1 MVSDSPQPSETA
13 DSQWIDFENS
23 LGEMARLAKSGMPFE
38 RLAQSLLDET
48 VHILAAV
55 GGAVWLGSS
64 ASSLRL
70 QHQVNYHLLNGEAGE
85 SFHPQ
90 LLELA
95 RTEGEIV
102 VVPPGGITIGTKSVP
117 NPTDFTLLVAP
128 LTVDQ
133 QVVGFFEVIQR
144 STTSAA
150 AVRGNRRLLA
160 LVGELAADHL
170 RREEIRELRD
180 ERLRTQQ
187 FEALTERIHGSIDIR
202 SVAYEVANGG
212 RQLIE
217 CDRVSI
223 AVRKGRRFK
232 VIAISGVDSANRR
245 SNAVR
250 RLEELAA
257 SVAKAGET
265 VWYDD
270 GADNDAVAPQ
280 IAELLQDH
288 ADEVHPRTIGA
299 IPLTAAQPEHSA
311 VRAPV
316 VGLLIVEQFSSV
328 LDSASRERATGV
340 ARHSGLAVAN
350 ALRYESLPTIP
361 FLRRRSEQL
370 AQRGLRMSV
379 ILPALAGVVLVA
391 SLFVIP
397 MTFNV
402 HAEGDLQPEQQQH
415 LFAPFEGQ
423 VAAIRV
429 EHGQQVAAND
439 VLLELRSTE
448 IDLESQRIQGE
459 FDVTQK
465 RIAAIESSL
474 LQIDDSNDEEIARM
488 NQLAAEQEEQ
498 RQLLASQQEQLATL
512 RSQREKLIIRS
523 PMDGQVLTWDLEK
536 SLTDRPVQRG
546 QLLLSVANLKGPWV
560 AELDVPDDEIGH
572 ILSAQASPNATPV
585 TFQLA
590 TNRGVDFQG
599 VIRRISS
606 RTENGADDRPIVRV
620 TVDVDEKEIGELRPG
635 ATISAKI
642 NCGKRRVAY
651 VWFHEVVEAVQSWI
665 SF

>member
-1 MVSDSPQPSETA
+1 MVS
-13 DSQWIDFENS
+13 DFENS
-23 LGEMARLAKSGMPFE
+23 LGEMARLAKSGMPFD
-38 RLAQSLLDET
+38 RLAQTLLDET

-55 GGAVWLGSS
+55 GGAVWLGSG

-90 LLELA
+90 LLEFA
-95 RTEGEIV
+95 RTEGETV
-102 VVPPGGITIGTKSVP
+102 VVPPGGVTVGTKSVP
-117 NPTDFTLLVAP
+117 NPTDYTLLVAP
-128 LTVDQ
+128 LSIDQ

-160 LVGELAADHL
+160 LVSELAADHL
-170 RREEIRELRD
+170 RRQEIRELRD

-187 FEALTERIHGSIDIR
+187 FEALTERIHGSIDLR
-202 SVAYEVANGG
+202 TVAYEVANGG

-257 SVAKAGET
+257 RVAVAGEA
-265 VWYDD
+265 VWHDD
-270 GADNDAVAPQ
+270 GASNDAIAPQ
-280 IAELLQDH
+280 IAELLQGH
-288 ADEVHPRTIGA
+288 ADEVHPRTIGV
-299 IPLTAAQPEHSA
+299 IPLTAVKSEQSS

-316 VGLLIVEQFSSV
+316 VGVLIVEQFSSV
-328 LDSASRERATGV
+328 LDSASRERATSA

-370 AQRGLRMSV
+370 AQRGLRMSI
-379 ILPALAGVVLVA
+379 ILPALTGVVLVA

-429 EHGQQVAAND
+429 EHGQRVAAND
-439 VLLELRSTE
+439 VLIELRSTE

-474 LQIDDSNDEEIARM
+474 LQIDNSDDEDIARM
-488 NQLAAEQEEQ
+488 NQLAAEQEEL
-498 RQLLASQQEQLATL
+498 RQLLSSQQEQLATL

-536 SLTDRPVQRG
+536 SLADRPVQRG

-572 ILSAQASPNATPV
+572 LLSAQTSANATPV

-590 TNRGVDFQG
+590 TNRGVDFRG
-599 VIRRISS
+599 VIRRIAS
-606 RTENGADDRPIVRV
+606 RTESGADDRPLVRV

-635 ATISAKI
+635 ATIFAKI
-642 NCGKRRVAY
+642 NCGKRKVAY
-651 VWFHEVVEAVQSWI
+651 VWFHDVVDAVHSWI

>member
-1 MVSDSPQPSETA
+1 MVSDSPQNTETA
-13 DSQWIDFENS
+13 ETEWIDFEKS
-23 LGEMARLAKSGMPFE
+23 LGEMARLAKSGMPFN

-70 QHQVNYHLLNGEAGE
+70 ECQVNYHLLNGDAGQG
-85 SFHPQ
+85 FHPQ

-95 RTEGEIV
+95 RTEGETV
-102 VVPPGGITIGTKSVP
+102 VVPPGGITVDTKSVP

-133 QVVGFFEVIQR
+133 QVVGYFEVIQR
-144 STTSAA
+144 ATTSAA

-160 LVGELAADHL
+160 LVSELAADHL
-170 RREEIRELRD
+170 RQQEIRELRD
-180 ERLRTQQ
+180 ECFRTQQ
-187 FEALTERIHGSIDIR
+187 FATFTERIHGTIDLR

-217 CDRVSI
+217 CDRVSV

-232 VIAISGVDSANRR
+232 IIAISGVDSVNRR

-250 RLEELAA
+250 RLEDLAA
-257 SVAKAGET
+257 RVATAGEN
-265 VWYDD
+265 VWFD
-270 GADNDAVAPQ
+270 GQNSDVIAPQ
-280 IAELLQDH
+280 IAELLQVH
-288 ADEVHPRTIGA
+288 ADEVHPRTIGV
-299 IPLTAAQPEHSA
+299 IPFTAAQPEPS
-311 VRAPV
+311 VIRAPI

-328 LDSASRERATGV
+328 LDAPARERAIDV
-340 ARHSGLAVAN
+340 ARHGGLALAN
-350 ALRYESLPTIP
+350 ALRYDSLPTIP
-361 FLRRRSEQL
+361 FVRRHSDQL
-370 AQRGLRMSV
+370 AQRGLRMST
-379 ILPALAGVVLVA
+379 ILAGLAGVLFVA
-391 SLFVIP
+391 SLLVIP
-397 MTFNV
+397 TTFNV
-402 HAEGDLQPEQQQH
+402 HAEGDLQPEQLQH
-415 LFAPFEGQ
+415 LFAPFEGR

-429 EHGQQVAAND
+429 QHGQQVAAND
-439 VLLELRSTE
+439 VLVELRSTE
-448 IDLESQRIQGE
+448 IDLEGQRVQGE

-474 LQIDDSNDEEIARM
+474 LQIDNSDDEDVARM
-488 NQLAAEQEEQ
+488 NQLAAEQEEL

-536 SLTDRPVQRG
+536 SLSDRPVQRG

-560 AELDVPDDEIGH
+560 ADLDVPDDEIGH
-572 ILSAQASPNATPV
+572 ILGAQASPNGMPV

-599 VIRRISS
+599 VIRRIAS
-606 RTENGADDRPIVRV
+606 RTEAGADDRPIVRV
-620 TVDVDEKEIGELRPG
+620 TVDVDESAIGELRPG
-635 ATISAKI
+635 ATIFAKI
-642 NCGKRRVAY
+642 NCGKRKIAY
-651 VWFHEVVEAVQSWI
+651 VWFHDLVEAVQSWI

>member
-1 MVSDSPQPSETA
+1 MVSESQPNEAA
-13 DSQWIDFENS
+13 DTQWIDFENS
-23 LGEMARLAKSGMPFE
+23 LGEMARLAKSGMPFD

-55 GGAVWLGSS
+55 GGAVWLGSG

-70 QHQVNYHLLNGEAGE
+70 EHQVNYHLLNGEAGQ

-90 LLELA
+90 LLDLA
-95 RTEGEIV
+95 RTEGETV
-102 VVPPGGITIGTKSVP
+102 VVPPGGVTVGTKCVP
-117 NPTDFTLLVAP
+117 NPTDYTLLVAP
-128 LTVDQ
+128 LTIDQ

-160 LVGELAADHL
+160 LVSELAADHL
-170 RREEIRELRD
+170 RRQEIRELRD

-187 FEALTERIHGSIDIR
+187 FEALTERIHGSIDLR

-212 RQLIE
+212 RQLID

-232 VIAISGVDSANRR
+232 VIAISGVDTANRR

-257 SVAKAGET
+257 RVAKAGET

-270 GADNDAVAPQ
+270 SANNDAIAPQ
-280 IAELLQDH
+280 IAELLQSH
-288 ADEVHPRTIGA
+288 SDEVHPRTIGV
-299 IPLTAAQPEHSA
+299 IPLAAAQTEQSS
-311 VRAPV
+311 VRAAV
-316 VGLLIVEQFSSV
+316 VGVLIVEQFSSL
-328 LDSASRERATGV
+328 LDSASRERAARV
-340 ARHSGLAVAN
+340 AGHSGLAVAN

-361 FLRRRSEQL
+361 FLRRRSDQL
-370 AQRGLRMSV
+370 AQRGVRMSV
-379 ILPALAGVVLVA
+379 VLPGLAGVVFVA

-397 MTFNV
+397 ATFNV
-402 HAEGDLQPEQQQH
+402 LAEGDLQPEQQQH

-429 EHGQQVAAND
+429 EHGQRVAAND
-439 VLLELRSTE
+439 VLVELRSTE

-465 RIAAIESSL
+465 RIAAIESTL
-474 LQIDDSNDEEIARM
+474 LQIDDSDDEDIARM
-488 NQLAAEQEEQ
+488 NQLAAEQEEL

-512 RSQREKLIIRS
+512 RAQREKLIIRS
-523 PMDGQVLTWDLEK
+523 PMDGQVLTWDLQK
-536 SLTDRPVQRG
+536 SLSDRPVQRG
-546 QLLLSVANLKGPWV
+546 QLLLSVANLRGPWV

-572 ILSAQASPNATPV
+572 LLSAQRSPNATPV

-599 VIRRISS
+599 VIRRIAS

-620 TVDVDEKEIGELRPG
+620 TVDLDEKEIGELRPG
-635 ATISAKI
+635 ATIFAKI

-651 VWFHEVVEAVQSWI
+651 VWFHDAFEAVQAWL

>member
-1 MVSDSPQPSETA
+1 MVSDSPPNSETA
-13 DSQWIDFENS
+13 DSQWIDFEKS
-23 LGEMARLAKSGMPFE
+23 LGEMARLAKSGMPFD

-55 GGAVWLGSS
+55 GGAVWLGSG

-70 QHQVNYHLLNGEAGE
+70 EYQLNYPLLNGDAHQG
-85 SFHPQ
+85 FHPE
-90 LLELA
+90 LLEFA
-95 RTEGEIV
+95 RTEGETV
-102 VVPPGGITIGTKSVP
+102 VVPPGGMTVGTKSVP

-144 STTSAA
+144 SSTSAA

-160 LVGELAADHL
+160 LVSELAADHL
-170 RREEIRELRD
+170 QRQEIRELRD

-187 FEALTERIHGSIDIR
+187 FEKLTERIHGTIDLR

-217 CDRVSI
+217 CDRVSV

-232 VIAISGVDSANRR
+232 LIAISGVDSVNRR

-250 RLEELAA
+250 SLEELATR
-257 SVAKAGET
+257 VADAGEI
-265 VWYDD
+265 VWFD
-270 GADNDAVAPQ
+270 GANSDAIAPQ
-280 IAELLQDH
+280 IAELLQGH
-288 ADEVHPRTIGA
+288 ADEVHPRTIGV
-299 IPLTAAQPEHSA
+299 IPLTAAQLEHGA
-311 VRAPV
+311 GRAPV
-316 VGLLIVEQFSSV
+316 LGLLIVEQFSSV
-328 LDSASRERATGV
+328 LDSAARERATDV
-340 ARHSGLAVAN
+340 AQHSGLAVAN

-370 AQRGLRMSV
+370 AQRGLRMPT
-379 ILPALAGVVLVA
+379 ILAGLAGAVLVA
-391 SLFVIP
+391 SLFLIP
-397 MTFNV
+397 TTFNV
-402 HAEGDLQPEQQQH
+402 HAEGDLQPDEQQH
-415 LFAPFEGQ
+415 MFAPFEGQ

-429 EHGQQVAAND
+429 AHGQRVAAND

-465 RIAAIESSL
+465 RIASIESSL
-474 LQIDDSNDEEIARM
+474 LQIDDSDDEDVARM
-488 NQLAAEQEEQ
+488 NQLAAEQEEL
-498 RQLLASQQEQLATL
+498 RQLLASQTEQLATL

-523 PMDGQVLTWDLEK
+523 PMEGQVLTWDLEK

-560 AELDVPDDEIGH
+560 AELEVPDDEIGH
-572 ILSAQASPNATPV
+572 ILNAPSSPNAMPV

-590 TNRGVDFQG
+590 TNRGTDFQG
-599 VIRRISS
+599 VIRRVAS
-606 RTENGADDRPIVRV
+606 RTENGVDDRPIVRV
-620 TVDVDEKEIGELRPG
+620 TVDVDEKAIGELRPG
-635 ATISAKI
+635 ATIFAKI
-642 NCGKRRVAY
+642 NCGKRKVAY
-651 VWFHEVVEAVQSWI
+651 VWFHDVVEAVQSWI

>member
-1 MVSDSPQPSETA
+1 MVSESQPSEAA

-23 LGEMARLAKSGMPFE
+23 LGEMARLAKSGMPFD
-38 RLAQSLLDET
+38 RLAQTLLDET

-55 GGAVWLGSS
+55 GGAVWLGSG

-90 LLELA
+90 LLEFA
-95 RTEGEIV
+95 RTEGETV
-102 VVPPGGITIGTKSVP
+102 VVPPGGVTVGTKSVP
-117 NPTDFTLLVAP
+117 NPTDYTLLVAP
-128 LTVDQ
+128 LSIDQ

-160 LVGELAADHL
+160 LVSELAADHL
-170 RREEIRELRD
+170 RRQEIRELRD

-187 FEALTERIHGSIDIR
+187 FEALTERIHGSIDLR
-202 SVAYEVANGG
+202 TVAYEVANGG

-257 SVAKAGET
+257 RVAVAGEA
-265 VWYDD
+265 VWHDD
-270 GADNDAVAPQ
+270 GASNDAIAPQ
-280 IAELLQDH
+280 IAELLQGH
-288 ADEVHPRTIGA
+288 ADEVHPRTIGV
-299 IPLTAAQPEHSA
+299 IPLTAVKSEQSS

-316 VGLLIVEQFSSV
+316 VGVLIVEQFSSV
-328 LDSASRERATGV
+328 LDSASRERATSA

-370 AQRGLRMSV
+370 AQRGLRMSI
-379 ILPALAGVVLVA
+379 ILPALTGVVLVA

-429 EHGQQVAAND
+429 EHGQRVAAND
-439 VLLELRSTE
+439 VLIELRSTE

-474 LQIDDSNDEEIARM
+474 LQIDNSDDEDIARM
-488 NQLAAEQEEQ
+488 NQLAAEQEEL
-498 RQLLASQQEQLATL
+498 RQLLSSQQEQLATL

-536 SLTDRPVQRG
+536 SLADRPVQRG

-572 ILSAQASPNATPV
+572 LLSAQTSANATPV

-590 TNRGVDFQG
+590 TNRGVDFRG
-599 VIRRISS
+599 VIRRIAS
-606 RTENGADDRPIVRV
+606 RTESGADDRPLVRV

-635 ATISAKI
+635 ATIFAKI
-642 NCGKRRVAY
+642 NCGKRKVAY
-651 VWFHEVVEAVQSWI
+651 VWFHDVVDAVHSWI